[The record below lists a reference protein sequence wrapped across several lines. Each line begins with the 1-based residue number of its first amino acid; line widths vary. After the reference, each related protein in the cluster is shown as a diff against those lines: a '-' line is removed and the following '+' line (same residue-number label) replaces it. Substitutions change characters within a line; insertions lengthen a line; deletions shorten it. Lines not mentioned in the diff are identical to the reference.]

1 MAARSTGST
10 TISFGLVSIPI
21 KLYTAT
27 SSQGVGFNMLHA
39 DCGSRVK
46 QQLFCPVHER
56 VIERDETVKGYELA
70 KGQYV
75 VFTNDELSKLESE
88 KTNTVEIVEFV
99 PAASVDFVQIEK
111 TTYLGP
117 DKGGHKAYNLLG
129 HAMRHTEVVAI
140 GRYNARGKSYVVMIR
155 PYQKGLALHQLYYA
169 DEVRSFDDV
178 EIGDDVRF
186 SGAEQELAE
195 KLIETL
201 RAERFDATRY
211 RDDYSDRVRD
221 AAAQKAEGQEITTS
235 PEQPPAQIIDLFEAL
250 KRSLESRGDKPAA
263 ARPKAQPEADNEN
276 ESVSAS
282 ERAARVKG
290 PKKAEPEPEPAAS
303 KRKKRPGR
311 TGT

>member
-27 SSQGVGFNMLHA
+27 QSQSVGFNMLHA
-39 DCGSRVK
+39 ECGSRVK
-46 QQLFCPVHER
+46 QQLFCPVHEQ
-56 VIERDETVKGYELA
+56 VIERDETVKGYEVS

-75 VFTNDELSKLESE
+75 VFDSEELAKLEAE
-88 KTNTVEIVEFV
+88 KTNTVEITEFV

-178 EIGDDVRF
+178 DLGEDVRF

-195 KLIETL
+195 MLIAQL
-201 RAERFDATRY
+201 RAERFEASRY
-211 RDDYSDRVRD
+211 RDEYSDRVRE
-221 AAAQKAEGQEITTS
+221 AAEQKAQGMEITTL

-250 KRSLESRGDKPAA
+250 KRSLEPAA
-263 ARPKAQPEADNEN
+263 AKRAEPARAPA
-276 ESVSAS
+276 SA
-282 ERAARVKG
+282 ERTPG
-290 PKKAEPEPEPAAS
+290 PKKAEPEPETP
-303 KRKKRPGR
+303 KRKKRATK
-311 TGT
+311 TGTSG

>member
-27 SSQGVGFNMLHA
+27 QSQSVGFNMLHEE
-39 DCGSRVK
+39 CGSRVK

-56 VIERDETVKGYELA
+56 VIERDETVKGYEFS

-75 VFTNDELSKLESE
+75 VFTQDELGKLEAE
-88 KTNTVEIVEFV
+88 KTNTIDIVEFV

-155 PYQKGLALHQLYYA
+155 PYGKGLALHQLYYA
-169 DEVRSFDDV
+169 DEVRSFEEVD
-178 EIGDDVRF
+178 IGDDVRF
-186 SGAEQELAE
+186 SGAEQDLAE
-195 KLIETL
+195 KLIEQL
-201 RAERFDATRY
+201 RTDAFDPSQY
-211 RDDYSDRVRD
+211 RDEYSDRVRE
-221 AAAQKAEGQEITTS
+221 AAEQKAQGQEITTA

-250 KRSLESRGDKPAA
+250 KRSLEG
-263 ARPKAQPEADNEN
+263 N
-276 ESVSAS
+276 ESKREGKVA
-282 ERAARVKG
+282 KG
-290 PKKAEPEPEPAAS
+290 PKKAEPKQEVADAAPG
-303 KRKKRPGR
+303 KRKKRATK
-311 TGT
+311 TGTD

>member
-27 SSQGVGFNMLHA
+27 QSQSVGFNMLHKE
-39 DCGSRVK
+39 CGSRVK
-46 QQLFCPVHER
+46 QQLYCPVHEH
-56 VIERDETVKGYELA
+56 VIERDETVKGYEFS

-75 VFTNDELSKLESE
+75 VFSNEELSKLEAE

-99 PAASVDFVQIEK
+99 PAESVDFIQIEK

-129 HAMRHTEVVAI
+129 HAMRHTDVVAI

-169 DEVRSFDDV
+169 DEVRPFEEVD
-178 EIGDDVRF
+178 IGDDVRF
-186 SGAEQELAE
+186 SAAEQELAE
-195 KLIETL
+195 KLIEQL
-201 RAERFDATRY
+201 RVDAFEADRY
-211 RDDYSDRVRD
+211 RDEYSDRVRE
-221 AAAQKAEGQEITTS
+221 AAEQKAQGMEITTA

-250 KRSLESRGDKPAA
+250 KRSLESGGGNAREKQAADVESARGV
-263 ARPKAQPEADNEN
+263 R
-276 ESVSAS
+276 
-282 ERAARVKG
+282 G
-290 PKKAEPEPEPAAS
+290 PRKAEPAGDEAQKP
-303 KRKKRPGR
+303 RKKRGNK
-311 TGT
+311 TGTG

>member
-27 SSQGVGFNMLHA
+27 QSQSVGFNMLHA
-39 DCGSRVK
+39 ECGSRVK
-46 QQLFCPVHER
+46 QQLTCPVHDR
-56 VIERDETVKGYELA
+56 VIERDETVKGYEFS

-75 VFTNDELSKLESE
+75 IFSAEELAQLEAE

-99 PAASVDFVQIEK
+99 PAGTVDFVQIEK

-129 HAMRHTEVVAI
+129 QAMRHTELVAV
-140 GRYNARGKSYVVMIR
+140 GRYNARGKSYVVVIR

-169 DEVRSFDDV
+169 DEVRPFDDV

-186 SGAEQELAE
+186 SSAEQELAE
-195 KLIETL
+195 KLIEQL
-201 RAERFDATRY
+201 RSPSFDATRY
-211 RDDYSDRVRD
+211 RDEYSDRVRK
-221 AAAQKAEGQEITTS
+221 AAEQKAEGMEITTA

-250 KRSLESRGDKPAA
+250 KRSLETPKPRRSAA
-263 ARPKAQPEADNEN
+263 SEARPA
-276 ESVSAS
+276 SAS
-282 ERAARVKG
+282 EQNDARIKG
-290 PKKAEPEPEPAAS
+290 PKKTEPETQPQ
-303 KRKKRPGR
+303 KRKKRSPG
-311 TGT
+311 TGTHG

>member
-27 SSQGVGFNMLHA
+27 QSQSVGFNMLHQE
-39 DCGSRVK
+39 CGSRVK
-46 QQLFCPVHER
+46 QQLMCPVHER
-56 VIERDETVKGYELA
+56 VIERDETVKGFEVS

-75 VFTNDELSKLESE
+75 VFSGEELAKLEAE

-129 HAMRHTEVVAI
+129 HAMRQTEVVAV

-169 DEVRSFDDV
+169 DEVRPFDDV
-178 EIGDDVRF
+178 ELGDDVRF
-186 SGAEQELAE
+186 SSAEEDLAE
-195 KLIETL
+195 KLIAAL
-201 RAERFDATRY
+201 RQDAFDATRY
-211 RDDYSDRVRD
+211 RDEYSDRVRE
-221 AAAQKAEGQEITTS
+221 AAEQKAEGMEITSS

-250 KRSLESRGDKPAA
+250 KRSLEAKPAPRAPA
-263 ARPKAQPEADNEN
+263 ADKKAPAREEPAG
-276 ESVSAS
+276 
-282 ERAARVKG
+282 RVKG
-290 PKKAEPEPEPAAS
+290 PKKTEPAETREAERERSDEAAS
-303 KRKKRPGR
+303 KRKRR
-311 TGT
+311 TKTGSG